1 MKHYFCN
8 ELKHKIMKNN
18 TYDETGNTFEDEYSE
33 VDVEFLLLFARLY
46 KEGKI
51 NDDAFHQIDLYWR
64 EWFNSLGA
72 MYEDGIGVEQ
82 DLAEANYWYEQA
94 LEHGN
99 DYLAACNLGDNLRK
113 GRGIEKNL
121 ERAFEVYSH
130 STHPYALYRIG
141 EAYEHG
147 WGTQQDQN
155 LAHYYYL
162 DSARAGH
169 RLACKRCEE
178 LGLDYKSLSGISTE
192 DDEEEDGDNGEEK

>member
-1 MKHYFCN
+1 MN
-8 ELKHKIMKNN
+8 IMKTNS
-18 TYDETGNTFEDEYSE
+18 YDETGKSFEDEYSE
-33 VDVEFLLLFARLY
+33 ADIEFLLLFARLY

-51 NDDAFHQIDLYWR
+51 KRDAFYQIDLYWY

-82 DLAEANYWYEQA
+82 NLAEANYWYEQA
-94 LEHGN
+94 LDHGN

-121 ERAFEVYSH
+121 ERAFEVYSL
-130 STHPYALYRIG
+130 SRHPYALYRIG

-147 WGTQQDQN
+147 WGTHQDVH

-162 DSARAGH
+162 SSALAGH
-169 RLACKRCEE
+169 HLACKRCDE
-178 LGLDYKSLSGISTE
+178 LGLDYHTLSGYLGE
-192 DDEEEDGDNGEEK
+192 DEDEDDGDN